1 MASANFT
8 NLTRAFVKGEVD
20 FDTIN
25 TKIMLLS
32 AVPSASELDT
42 WVNRSDV
49 TTEITGTGYT
59 VGGIA
64 QAFTLPALDTTN
76 NRQAV
81 NYTDISAGWTS
92 ATFSCAAAVI
102 YKDTGSASTDTL
114 LHMLDLGSQT
124 VTAASF
130 GITYTT
136 PFYLTAV

>member
-8 NLTRAFVKGEVD
+8 AITRSFIKGEID
-20 FDTIN
+20 FDTI
-25 TKIMLLS
+25 TCKVMLLS
-32 AVPSASELDT
+32 AVPSASNLDT
-42 WVNRSDV
+42 WVNRTDV

-59 VGGIA
+59 AGGIA

-92 ATFSCAAAVI
+92 ATFNCAAAVI
-102 YKDTGSASTDTL
+102 YVDTGSASTDKL

-130 GITYTT
+130 GITYDT
-136 PFYLTAV
+136 PFYLTSV